1 MQICH
6 CQSSNIRCILLYRL
20 VPEKFVEKMCVCLCV
35 CVCVCACVRV
45 CVRVCV
51 CVPDMGKESIPEKK
65 KSRTPRLTKRMAAR
79 LDGKTSDT
87 DTSKSNADRYVLQ
100 VT

>member
-1 MQICH
+1 
-6 CQSSNIRCILLYRL
+6 
-20 VPEKFVEKMCVCLCV
+20 MC
-35 CVCVCACVRV
+35 V